1 MVIYKGGFMKKII
14 CAVVMFICLY
24 ISVHTMFDLGYDTDT
39 WEFWKVYLSL
49 IICSCVARIYQD
61 KDI

>member
-1 MVIYKGGFMKKII
+1 MKKII

-24 ISVHTMFDLGYDTDT
+24 ISVHTMFDLGYYTDT
-39 WEFWKVYLSL
+39 CEFWKVYLSS
-49 IICSCVARIYQD
+49 IICSCVAGIYQN

>member
-1 MVIYKGGFMKKII
+1 MKKVI
-14 CAVVMFICLY
+14 CTVVMWTCIF
-24 ISVHTMFDLGYDTDT
+24 ISVYTMFDLGYGIDT

-49 IICSCVARIYQD
+49 IICSIVAGIYQN

>member
-1 MVIYKGGFMKKII
+1 MKKII

-39 WEFWKVYLSL
+39 HEFWKIYLSF
-49 IICSCVARIYQD
+49 IIGASAAEIYQN